1 MIWRFCLSLALLAAC
16 SCADFPRDPEGTLD
30 RVRAERSFKVGLVAP
45 LSGRDPKVDALLRR
59 VEKVSGA
66 RGQVESG
73 DGEPLLNRLE
83 EGELDLVIG
92 RFEAASPWKRLVSF
106 SPPLRVEKLG
116 KTKFNLVAVMR
127 NGENAWI
134 GLIERE
140 ARKVGEPAG

>member
-1 MIWRFCLSLALLAAC
+1 MIFRLGLSLALLAAG
-16 SCADFPRDPEGTLD
+16 SCADFPRDPGGTLD
-30 RVRAERSFKVGLVAP
+30 RVRAEQSFRVGLVAP
-45 LSGRDPKVDALLRR
+45 LSGTDPKVDALLRR
-59 VEKVSGA
+59 VALVSGA

-73 DGEPLLNRLE
+73 DGEPLLARLE

-92 RFEAASPWKRLVSF
+92 RFEAASPWKRMVSF

-116 KTKFNLVAVMR
+116 NTKFNLVAAMR

-140 ARKVGEPAG
+140 ARQVAEPQG